1 MSKIINEY
9 DIPEYNPYTQ
19 TVDVP
24 YSEYQL
30 LKEIKDYY
38 FEAMRALTA
47 AINYIWST
55 KYEWGDLEEDNE
67 EFDIDVYKLLDIL
80 EKGRKGYDSNSNFNN
95 SNSNNINMDRN

>member
-55 KYEWGDLEEDNE
+55 KYE
-67 EFDIDVYKLLDIL
+67 
-80 EKGRKGYDSNSNFNN
+80 
-95 SNSNNINMDRN
+95 